1 MNQGPRLAVIPAAA
15 LADVASGR
23 LKAMDLRVLCA
34 LGSFTNKQGWAR
46 VKTESIAERVG
57 PKTARETVSRSLTRL
72 RELGWV
78 ESRAPKRGGSFA
90 HAWRVNLNPDIDPE
104 FDELE
109 EEDSRSEKADK
120 NAPETAEPG
129 HKDSCLAEGDD
140 PTSCDKQAECCDE
153 TVTAGCDETITA
165 GCDETV
171 TAGVTTVVTAG
182 VTTVVTPIT
191 KLNDV
196 SNDTP
201 LPPKA
206 GGAASRP
213 ASPPD
218 GGGPSAAGSKRSASS
233 GEDGAGGRRRSARRE
248 GGKSKGGG
256 KGEKRKFKPQ
266 SLKKRLES
274 REVGPEPELPGYDA
288 ETAEG
293 ALVDAVLATPGR
305 SSRDVA
311 GWINPDGSFRFKIV
325 RHPDLEASVAGLY
338 AVTSDM
344 AGFRSAF
351 TGALIHFGFRQEA
364 VVHADFWA
372 RSRARLERDGRW
384 LGNYEHV
391 SARELRMGF
400 SFEAREAK
408 G

>member
-1 MNQGPRLAVIPAAA
+1 MSFGPRLAVIPAAA
-15 LADVASGR
+15 LADVAAGR

-34 LGSFTNKQGWAR
+34 LGSFTNRQGWAR

-57 PKTARETVSRSLTRL
+57 PKTARETVSRSLSRL

-104 FDELE
+104 FDEAVE
-109 EEDSRSEKADK
+109 GA
-120 NAPETAEPG
+120 
-129 HKDSCLAEGDD
+129 AEGDSHE
-140 PTSCDKQAECCDE
+140 PSCQVVKGGPISGGGGEERRDE
-153 TVTAGCDETITA
+153 TVTAR
-165 GCDETV
+165 CDETV
-171 TAGVTTVVTAG
+171 TAGVTTAVTAG

-201 LPPKA
+201 LPPET
-206 GGAASRP
+206 GDAASRP

-218 GGGPSAAGSKRSASS
+218 GGGPSAARSESGASS
-233 GEDGAGGRRRSARRE
+233 GEYGAAGKRGSARRE
-248 GGKSKGGG
+248 GGRSKRGANDA
-256 KGEKRKFKPQ
+256 KRKFKPQ
-266 SLKKRLES
+266 GLKKRVES
-274 REVGPEPELPGYDA
+274 REIGPAPELPGYDA
-288 ETAEG
+288 ATAEG

-325 RHPDLEASVAGLY
+325 RHPDLEMGVAGLY
-338 AVTSDM
+338 AVTCDM

-351 TGALIHFGFRQEA
+351 TGALIHFGFRQGA

-384 LGNYEHV
+384 RGDYERV
-391 SARELRMGF
+391 SAEALRMGF